1 MLDACSYFP
10 PSPQVPKSPSLPV
23 PNSQLPTQ
31 MNQTKTTSTEIFS
44 MDDFAKALDAEAVSF
59 EKDQLV
65 RGKIHSYDSD
75 GVYVDINGKS
85 LAFVPAEEVAAD
97 ESADLSALLPI
108 GDEQEFLIIREQNAD
123 GQVTLSKRQLQ
134 VRYAWNQVGDI
145 QSNKESI
152 QLKVT
157 GVNKGGVTV
166 NFQGIRGFIP
176 RSQLLERDHQSLVGT
191 SIPGVIIEADRE
203 KNKLVFS
210 QRQATRTA
218 NFSQLELGQLV
229 TGIIVG
235 IKPFGAFV
243 EFDGNTGLLYIKQI
257 SQNRVEACEK
267 LFTIGQEIKAMII
280 DLDEGGGK
288 ISLSTR
294 VLENHPGEMLEKM
307 SEVMESAEARSERA
321 AKKLFGN

>member
-1 MLDACSYFP
+1 M
-10 PSPQVPKSPSLPV
+10 
-23 PNSQLPTQ
+23 
-31 MNQTKTTSTEIFS
+31 
-44 MDDFAKALDAEAVSF
+44 
-59 EKDQLV
+59 

-85 LAFVPAEEVAAD
+85 LAFVPAAEVAAD

-123 GQVTLSKRQLQ
+123 GQVTLSKLQLQ
-134 VRYAWNQVGDI
+134 MKYAWNQVDDL

-152 QLKVT
+152 QLRVT

-176 RSQLLERDHQSLVGT
+176 RSQLVERDHQSLVGT
-191 SIPGVIIEADRE
+191 VIPGIIIEAD
-203 KNKLVFS
+203 KDKDKLVFS

-218 NFSQLELGQLV
+218 NFSQLERGQLV
-229 TGIIVG
+229 TGKIVG
-235 IKPFGAFV
+235 IKPFGACV
-243 EFDGNTGLLYIKQI
+243 EFDGSTGLLYVKQI

-280 DLDEGGGK
+280 DLDEGNGK

-294 VLENHPGEMLEKM
+294 VLENHPGEMLENM
-307 SEVMESAEARSERA
+307 AEVMESAEARSERA

>member
-1 MLDACSYFP
+1 
-10 PSPQVPKSPSLPV
+10 
-23 PNSQLPTQ
+23 
-31 MNQTKTTSTEIFS
+31 MNKTTSTSAEIFS

-191 SIPGVIIEADRE
+191 SIPGIIIEADKE

-229 TGIIVG
+229 TGTIVG

-243 EFDGNTGLLYIKQI
+243 EFDGNTGLIYIKQV
-257 SQNRVEACEK
+257 SQNRIEACEK

-280 DLDEGGGK
+280 DLDEGNGK

-294 VLENHPGEMLEKM
+294 VLENHPGEMLENM
-307 SEVMESAEARSERA
+307 AEVMASAEARSERA

>member
-1 MLDACSYFP
+1 MN
-10 PSPQVPKSPSLPV
+10 K
-23 PNSQLPTQ
+23 TQ
-31 MNQTKTTSTEIFS
+31 STAAEIFS

-134 VRYAWNQVGDI
+134 VRYAWNQVDEI

-176 RSQLLERDHQSLVGT
+176 RSQLVERDHQSLVGT
-191 SIPGVIIEADRE
+191 SIPGIIIEADKE

-218 NFSQLELGQLV
+218 NFSQLERGQLV
-229 TGIIVG
+229 TGTIVG

-243 EFDGNTGLLYIKQI
+243 EFNGNTGLIYIKQI
-257 SQNRVEACEK
+257 SENRVEACEK
-267 LFTIGQEIKAMII
+267 IFTIGQEIKAMII
-280 DLDEGGGK
+280 DLDEGNGK

-294 VLENHPGEMLEKM
+294 VLENHAGEMLEKM

>member
-1 MLDACSYFP
+1 MN
-10 PSPQVPKSPSLPV
+10 K
-23 PNSQLPTQ
+23 TQ
-31 MNQTKTTSTEIFS
+31 TTPAEIFS
-44 MDDFAKALDAEAVSF
+44 MDDFAKALDAEAVNF

-191 SIPGVIIEADRE
+191 SIPGVIIEADKE

-243 EFDGNTGLLYIKQI
+243 EFDGNTGLIYIKQI

-280 DLDEGGGK
+280 DLDEGNGK

-294 VLENHPGEMLEKM
+294 VLENHPGEMLENM
-307 SEVMESAEARSERA
+307 AEVMASAEARSERA

>member
-1 MLDACSYFP
+1 VQARL
-10 PSPQVPKSPSLPV
+10 QVPQS
-23 PNSQLPTQ
+23 PNSQLLK
-31 MNQTKTTSTEIFS
+31 MNKTTSTSAEIFS

-85 LAFVPAEEVAAD
+85 LAFVPAEEIVAD

-134 VRYAWNQVGDI
+134 IRHAWNRVDEI

-157 GVNKGGVTV
+157 GINKGGVTV
-166 NFQGIRGFIP
+166 NFQGIRGFVP
-176 RSQLLERDHQSLVGT
+176 RSQLVDRDLEALVGT
-191 SIPGVIIEADRE
+191 SIPGIIIEADKD

-210 QRQATRTA
+210 QRQATRSA
-218 NFSQLELGQLV
+218 NFSQLELGQLI
-229 TGIIVG
+229 TGTIVG

-257 SQNRVEACEK
+257 SQNRIEACEK

>member
-1 MLDACSYFP
+1 MST
-10 PSPQVPKSPSLPV
+10 S
-23 PNSQLPTQ
+23 
-31 MNQTKTTSTEIFS
+31 KTSSAEIFS

-59 EKDQLV
+59 EKGNLV

-85 LAFVPAEEVAAD
+85 LAFVPAAEVAAD

-134 VRYAWNQVGDI
+134 VKYAWNQVGEI

-152 QLKVT
+152 QLRVT

-176 RSQLLERDHQSLVGT
+176 RSQLVERDHQSLVGT
-191 SIPGVIIEADRE
+191 SISGVIIEANQE
-203 KNKLVFS
+203 TNKLVFS
-210 QRQATRTA
+210 QRQASRSV

-229 TGIIVG
+229 TGKVVG
-235 IKPFGAFV
+235 IKPFGVFV
-243 EFDGNTGLLYIKQI
+243 EFNGNTGLIYIKQI
-257 SQNRVEACEK
+257 SHNRVEACEK
-267 LFTIGQEIKAMII
+267 IFTIEQEIKAMII
-280 DLDEGGGK
+280 ELDEGNGK

-294 VLENHPGEMLEKM
+294 VLENHPGEMLENM
-307 SEVMESAEARSERA
+307 AEVMESAAARSERA
-321 AKKLFGN
+321 AKKLLGN

>member
-1 MLDACSYFP
+1 
-10 PSPQVPKSPSLPV
+10 
-23 PNSQLPTQ
+23 
-31 MNQTKTTSTEIFS
+31 
-44 MDDFAKALDAEAVSF
+44 MDDFAKALDAEAISF

-85 LAFVPAEEVAAD
+85 LAFVPAEEIVAD

-134 VRYAWNQVGDI
+134 IRHAWNRVDEI

-157 GVNKGGVTV
+157 GINKGGVTV
-166 NFQGIRGFIP
+166 NFQGIRGFVP
-176 RSQLLERDHQSLVGT
+176 RSQLVDRDLESLVGT
-191 SIPGVIIEADRE
+191 SIPGIIIEADKD

-210 QRQATRTA
+210 QRQATRSA
-218 NFSQLELGQLV
+218 NFSQLELGQLI
-229 TGIIVG
+229 TGTIVG

-257 SQNRVEACEK
+257 SQNRIEACEK

>member
-1 MLDACSYFP
+1 
-10 PSPQVPKSPSLPV
+10 
-23 PNSQLPTQ
+23 
-31 MNQTKTTSTEIFS
+31 MNKTTSTSAEIFS
-44 MDDFAKALDAEAVSF
+44 MDDFAKALDAEVVSF

-85 LAFVPAEEVAAD
+85 LAFVPAAEVAAD

-123 GQVTLSKRQLQ
+123 GQVTLSKLQLQ
-134 VRYAWNQVGDI
+134 MKYAWNQVDDL

-152 QLKVT
+152 QLRVT

-176 RSQLLERDHQSLVGT
+176 RSQLVERDHQSLVGT
-191 SIPGVIIEADRE
+191 VIPGIIIEAD
-203 KNKLVFS
+203 KDKDKLVFS

-218 NFSQLELGQLV
+218 NFSQLERGQLV
-229 TGIIVG
+229 TGTIVG

-243 EFDGNTGLLYIKQI
+243 EFDGSTGLLYVKQI

-280 DLDEGGGK
+280 DLDEGNGK

-294 VLENHPGEMLEKM
+294 VLENHPGEMLENM
-307 SEVMESAEARSERA
+307 AEVMESAEARSERA

>member
-1 MLDACSYFP
+1 
-10 PSPQVPKSPSLPV
+10 
-23 PNSQLPTQ
+23 

-191 SIPGVIIEADRE
+191 SIPGVIIEADKE

-229 TGIIVG
+229 TGMIVG

-243 EFDGNTGLLYIKQI
+243 EFDGNTGLIYIKQI

-280 DLDEGGGK
+280 DLDEGNGK

-294 VLENHPGEMLEKM
+294 VLENHPGEMLENM
-307 SEVMESAEARSERA
+307 AEVMASAEARSERA

>member
-1 MLDACSYFP
+1 
-10 PSPQVPKSPSLPV
+10 
-23 PNSQLPTQ
+23 
-31 MNQTKTTSTEIFS
+31 MNKTTSTSAEIFS
-44 MDDFAKALDAEAVSF
+44 MDDFAKALDAEVVSF

-85 LAFVPAEEVAAD
+85 LAFVPAAEVAAD

-123 GQVTLSKRQLQ
+123 GQVTLSKLQLQ
-134 VRYAWNQVGDI
+134 MKYAWNQVDDL

-152 QLKVT
+152 QLRVT

-176 RSQLLERDHQSLVGT
+176 RSQLVERDHQSLVGT
-191 SIPGVIIEADRE
+191 VIPGIIIEADKE
-203 KNKLVFS
+203 KDKLVFS

-218 NFSQLELGQLV
+218 NFSQLERGQLV
-229 TGIIVG
+229 TGTIVG

-243 EFDGNTGLLYIKQI
+243 EFDGSTGLLYIKQI

-280 DLDEGGGK
+280 DLDEGNGK

-294 VLENHPGEMLEKM
+294 VLENHPGEMLENM
-307 SEVMESAEARSERA
+307 AEVMASAEARSERA

>member
-1 MLDACSYFP
+1 
-10 PSPQVPKSPSLPV
+10 
-23 PNSQLPTQ
+23 
-31 MNQTKTTSTEIFS
+31 MNKTTSTSAEIFS
-44 MDDFAKALDAEAVSF
+44 MDDFAKALDAEVVSF

-85 LAFVPAEEVAAD
+85 LAFVPAAEVAAD

-123 GQVTLSKRQLQ
+123 GQVTLSKLQLQ
-134 VRYAWNQVGDI
+134 MKYAWNQVDDL

-152 QLKVT
+152 QLRVT

-176 RSQLLERDHQSLVGT
+176 RSQLVERDHQSLVGT
-191 SIPGVIIEADRE
+191 VIPGIIIEAD
-203 KNKLVFS
+203 KDKDKLVFS

-218 NFSQLELGQLV
+218 NFSQLERGQLV
-229 TGIIVG
+229 TGTVVG

-243 EFDGNTGLLYIKQI
+243 EFDGSTGLLYVKQI

-280 DLDEGGGK
+280 DLDEGNGK

-294 VLENHPGEMLEKM
+294 VLENHPGEMLENM
-307 SEVMESAEARSERA
+307 AEVMESAEARSERA

>member
-1 MLDACSYFP
+1 MNKT
-10 PSPQVPKSPSLPV
+10 KS
-23 PNSQLPTQ
+23 
-31 MNQTKTTSTEIFS
+31 TSAEIFS
-44 MDDFAKALDAEAVSF
+44 MDDFAKALDAEVVSF

-85 LAFVPAEEVAAD
+85 LAFVPAAEAAAD

-134 VRYAWNQVGDI
+134 VKYAWNQVADI

-166 NFQGIRGFIP
+166 SFQGIRGFIP
-176 RSQLLERDHQSLVGT
+176 RSQLVERDHQSLVGT
-191 SIPGVIIEADRE
+191 SIPGVIIEADQE

-229 TGIIVG
+229 TGTIVG

-243 EFDGNTGLLYIKQI
+243 EFEGNTGLIYIKQI
-257 SQNRVEACEK
+257 SQNRIEACEK

-280 DLDEGGGK
+280 DLDEANGK

-294 VLENHPGEMLEKM
+294 VLENHPGEMLENM
-307 SEVMESAEARSERA
+307 AQVMESAEARSERA

>member
-1 MLDACSYFP
+1 
-10 PSPQVPKSPSLPV
+10 
-23 PNSQLPTQ
+23 
-31 MNQTKTTSTEIFS
+31 MNKTTSTSAEIFS
-44 MDDFAKALDAEAVSF
+44 MDDFAKALDAEVVSF

-85 LAFVPAEEVAAD
+85 LAFVPAAEVAAD
-97 ESADLSALLPI
+97 ESADLSVLLPI

-123 GQVTLSKRQLQ
+123 GQVTLSKLQLQ
-134 VRYAWNQVGDI
+134 MKYAWNQVDDL

-152 QLKVT
+152 QLRVT

-176 RSQLLERDHQSLVGT
+176 RSQLVERDHQSLVGT
-191 SIPGVIIEADRE
+191 VIPGIIIEADKE
-203 KNKLVFS
+203 KDKLVFS

-218 NFSQLELGQLV
+218 NFSQLERGQLV
-229 TGIIVG
+229 TGTIVG

-243 EFDGNTGLLYIKQI
+243 EFDGSTGLLYIKQI

-280 DLDEGGGK
+280 DLDEGNGK

-294 VLENHPGEMLEKM
+294 VLENHPGEMLENM
-307 SEVMESAEARSERA
+307 AEVMASAEARSERA

>member
-1 MLDACSYFP
+1 MNKT
-10 PSPQVPKSPSLPV
+10 KS
-23 PNSQLPTQ
+23 
-31 MNQTKTTSTEIFS
+31 TSAEIFS
-44 MDDFAKALDAEAVSF
+44 MDDFAKALDAEVVSF

-75 GVYVDINGKS
+75 GVYVDIKGKS

-108 GDEQEFLIIREQNAD
+108 GDEQEFIIIREQNAD

-134 VRYAWNQVGDI
+134 VRYAWNQVADI

-152 QLKVT
+152 QLRVT

-176 RSQLLERDHQSLVGT
+176 RSQLVERDHQSLVGT
-191 SIPGVIIEADRE
+191 SIPGVIIEADKE

-218 NFSQLELGQLV
+218 NFSQLERGQLV
-229 TGIIVG
+229 IGTIVG

-243 EFDGNTGLLYIKQI
+243 EFDGNTGLIYIKQI
-257 SQNRVEACEK
+257 SESRVESCEQI
-267 LFTIGQEIKAMII
+267 FTVGQEIKAMII
-280 DLDEGGGK
+280 DLDEGNGK

-294 VLENHPGEMLEKM
+294 VLENHAGEMLEKM
-307 SEVMESAEARSERA
+307 SEVMESAAARSERA

>member
-1 MLDACSYFP
+1 
-10 PSPQVPKSPSLPV
+10 
-23 PNSQLPTQ
+23 
-31 MNQTKTTSTEIFS
+31 
-44 MDDFAKALDAEAVSF
+44 MDDFAKALDAEVVAF

-85 LAFVPAEEVAAD
+85 LAFVPAAEVAAD

-123 GQVTLSKRQLQ
+123 GQVTLSKLQLQ
-134 VRYAWNQVGDI
+134 MKYAWNQVDDL

-152 QLKVT
+152 QLRVT

-176 RSQLLERDHQSLVGT
+176 RSQLVERDHQSLVGT
-191 SIPGVIIEADRE
+191 VIPGIIIEAD
-203 KNKLVFS
+203 KDKDKLVFS

-218 NFSQLELGQLV
+218 NFSQLERGQLV
-229 TGIIVG
+229 TGTIVG

-243 EFDGNTGLLYIKQI
+243 EFDGSTGLLYVKQI

-280 DLDEGGGK
+280 DLDEGNGK

-294 VLENHPGEMLEKM
+294 VLENHPGEMLENM
-307 SEVMESAEARSERA
+307 AEVMESAEARSERA

>member
-1 MLDACSYFP
+1 MN
-10 PSPQVPKSPSLPV
+10 K
-23 PNSQLPTQ
+23 TQ
-31 MNQTKTTSTEIFS
+31 TTSAEIFS
-44 MDDFAKALDAEAVSF
+44 MDDFAKALDAEAVNF

-191 SIPGVIIEADRE
+191 SIPGIIIEADKE

-243 EFDGNTGLLYIKQI
+243 EFNGSTGLIYIKQI
-257 SQNRVEACEK
+257 SQNRIEACEK

-280 DLDEGGGK
+280 DLDEGNGK

-294 VLENHPGEMLEKM
+294 VLENHPGEMLENM
-307 SEVMESAEARSERA
+307 AEVMESAEARSERA